1 MSSTAIGAT
10 GGEGLAR
17 ARARRTRM
25 ARLSISICKSGVEF
39 PDVADD
45 DALPADRFNVAL
57 QDRWLCTA

>member
-1 MSSTAIGAT
+1 
-10 GGEGLAR
+10 
-17 ARARRTRM
+17 M

-57 QDRWLCTA
+57 QDRWLFTA